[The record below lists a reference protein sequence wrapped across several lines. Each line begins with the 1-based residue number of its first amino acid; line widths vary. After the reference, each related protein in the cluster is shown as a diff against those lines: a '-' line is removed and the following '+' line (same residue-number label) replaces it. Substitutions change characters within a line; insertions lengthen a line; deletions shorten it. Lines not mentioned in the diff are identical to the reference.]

1 MIMMQQENSLSSKDF
16 SEKKPIKAKKKKK
29 NEKPKEYV
37 HKKSKRV
44 INSHKKYRNV
54 SMINDK
60 YEYGLSDW

>member
-1 MIMMQQENSLSSKDF
+1 MIMTHQENNSF
-16 SEKKPIKAKKKKK
+16 SEQKPVKSKNKKKK
-29 NEKPKEYV
+29 NEKPKEYI